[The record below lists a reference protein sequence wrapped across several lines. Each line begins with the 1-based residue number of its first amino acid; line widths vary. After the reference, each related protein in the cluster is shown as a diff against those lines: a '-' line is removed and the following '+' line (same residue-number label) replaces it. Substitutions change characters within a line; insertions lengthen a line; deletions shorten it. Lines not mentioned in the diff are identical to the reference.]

1 MKPMKPLVLEEMTT
15 EQKLGMLYCARLFNQ
30 EALDLALELI
40 KKRAIGSVQI
50 SPKRKDF
57 VQKVLDAADY
67 PIIIVCDTETR
78 FPTSEKQPIPL
89 VTLAACDKPEYY
101 EVFGKAVATEAKAAG
116 FNATW
121 NPVVDVLHCN
131 GPIKVYRLFS
141 DDPARVCRA
150 AEEICKVYKRNGY
163 MSCGKHY
170 PGGSDA
176 PYDNHMTSVPS
187 KCTVD
192 DLMNFDMIPYKYLM
206 ERDLL
211 PSIMTR
217 HAVYE
222 NIDPEHAGTMS
233 PKIQGMIREMGWD
246 GVCWTDSFGMM
257 AVLQKYGEEN
267 ILGLAIAA
275 GNDIVLPNYRTP
287 ARVTYGHLLE
297 NWERGMFSEERLNE
311 SAARVIKLMN
321 KLAEIPEAVDVFT
334 EEDQKLYDSIA
345 AASITAICDEGVD
358 IKLPENTKKMFV
370 ITTPMDYNPNTED
383 LETVTDQW
391 YYPNRIADQIRKNFP
406 DAHIEFIPE
415 FPTKPD
421 NERVLV
427 ASTQFEEVIFVTF
440 CDTQPY
446 LGTDGLTR
454 RLEVMID
461 SLNMANRLSTVV
473 HFGNPFA
480 LETIQHVGR
489 KIFGYIMPDA
499 QPCAIDALAGL
510 QGAPGSLPFNC
521 KFQ

>member
-1 MKPMKPLVLEEMTT
+1 MQLKQEELTL
-15 EQKLGMLYCARLFNQ
+15 EQKLGMLYCARPFNDR
-30 EALDLALELI
+30 DLEFTLKLI
-40 KKRAIGSVQI
+40 KKRALGSVQI
-50 SPKRKDF
+50 LPTKPHYMKA
-57 VQKVLDAADY
+57 VQEAADY
-67 PIIIVCDTETR
+67 PIIIVCDTETG
-78 FPTSEKQPIPL
+78 FPTSKKQPIPL

-101 EVFGKAVATEAKAAG
+101 EVFGKAVATEARAAG
-116 FNATW
+116 YNATW

-141 DDPARVCRA
+141 DDPQRVCRA

-187 KCTVD
+187 SCTVE

-217 HAVYE
+217 HAVFK

-233 PKIQGMIREMGWD
+233 PKVQGMIRELGWD

-275 GNDIVLPNYRTP
+275 GNDIVLPNYRSP
-287 ARVTYGHLLE
+287 AEVSFGHLVE
-297 NWERGMFSEERLNE
+297 NYQRGMFSEERLEE
-311 SAARVIKLMN
+311 SVRRVLALQN

-334 EEDQKLYDSIA
+334 KEDQKLYDSIA
-345 AASITAICDEGVD
+345 SASITAVCDEGVPLM
-358 IKLPENTKKMFV
+358 LPEAKQRLFV
-370 ITTPMDYNPNTED
+370 ITTPNDFVPNDDLMETAMDA
-383 LETVTDQW
+383 W
-391 YYPNRIADQIRKNFP
+391 YYPRKLADRIRELFP
-406 DAHIEFIPE
+406 EALIEFIPE
-415 FPTKPD
+415 FPAKKD

-427 ASTQFEEVIFVTF
+427 ASTQCDDVVFVTY
-440 CDTQPY
+440 CETQPY

-454 RLEVMID
+454 RLEAVID

-480 LETIQHVGR
+480 LEPLKHVKR
-489 KIFGYIMPDA
+489 KVFGYTMPDA
-499 QPCAIDALAGL
+499 QLCAIDAIAGK
-510 QGAPGSLPFNC
+510 QDAPGSLPFNV

>member
-1 MKPMKPLVLEEMTT
+1 MHQLKLEELTL
-15 EQKLGMLYCARLFNQ
+15 EQKLGMLYCARTFRDSDLEF
-30 EALDLALELI
+30 ALKLI
-40 KKRAIGSVQI
+40 KKRALGSVQVPPTKPHYMKKI
-50 SPKRKDF
+50 
-57 VQKVLDAADY
+57 LEAADY
-67 PIIIVCDTETR
+67 PIIVVCDTETG
-78 FPTSEKQPIPL
+78 FPTSKKQPIPL

-116 FNATW
+116 YNATW

-141 DDPARVCRA
+141 DDPQRVCRA
-150 AEEICKVYKRNGY
+150 SEEICKVYKRNGY

-187 KCTVD
+187 KCTVE

-287 ARVTYGHLLE
+287 SETTFGHLVE
-297 NWERGMFSEERLNE
+297 NYERGMFSEERLNE
-311 SAARVIKLMN
+311 SARRVIALQN

-345 AASITAICDEGVD
+345 AASITAICDEGVSPV
-358 IKLPENTKKMFV
+358 LPKANKRMFV
-370 ITTPMDYNPNTED
+370 ITTPNTFDPNEEL
-383 LETVTDQW
+383 LETAMDVW
-391 YYPNRIADQIRKNFP
+391 YYPQRIADRIKELFP
-406 DAHIEFIPE
+406 DALIEFIPE
-415 FPTKPD
+415 FPAKKD

-427 ASTQFEEVIFVTF
+427 ASTQ
-440 CDTQPY
+440 CDDVVFITYCETQPY

-454 RLEVMID
+454 RLEAVID

-480 LETIQHVGR
+480 LETIQHVKR
-489 KIFGYIMPDA
+489 KIFGYTMPDA
-499 QPCAIDALAGL
+499 QVCAIDALAGK
-510 QGAPGSLPFNC
+510 QDTPGSLPFNC

>member
-1 MKPMKPLVLEEMTT
+1 MRLNPEELTL
-15 EQKLGMLYCARLFNQ
+15 EQKLGMLYCARPFRDH
-30 EALDLALELI
+30 DLEFTLKLI
-40 KKRAIGSVQI
+40 KKRALGSVQV
-50 SPKRKDF
+50 PPTKPHYM
-57 VQKVLDAADY
+57 QKIKEAADY
-67 PIIIVCDTETR
+67 PIIIVCDTETG
-78 FPTSEKQPIPL
+78 FPTSKKQPIPL

-101 EVFGKAVATEAKAAG
+101 EVFAKAVATEAKAAG
-116 FNATW
+116 YNATW

-141 DDPARVCRA
+141 DDPQRVCRA
-150 AEEICKVYKRNGY
+150 SEEICKVYKRNGY

-187 KCTVD
+187 QCTEEE
-192 DLMNFDMIPYKYLM
+192 LMNFDMIPYKYLM

-217 HAVYE
+217 HAVYQ

-233 PKIQGMIREMGWD
+233 PKVQGMIRKMGWD

-257 AVLQKYGEEN
+257 SILQKYGEEN

-287 ARVTYGHLLE
+287 AEVTFGHLIE
-297 NWERGMFSEERLNE
+297 NYERGMFSEERLNE
-311 SAARVIKLMN
+311 SVRRVIELQN

-345 AASITAICDEGVD
+345 AASITAVCDEGVSTTLD
-358 IKLPENTKKMFV
+358 SNTSKLFV
-370 ITTPMDYNPNTED
+370 VVTPNTFDPNEEL
-383 LETVTDQW
+383 LETAMDTW
-391 YYPNRIADQIRKNFP
+391 YDPQRIADKIRAEFP
-406 DAHIEFIPE
+406 DASIEFIPE
-415 FPTKPD
+415 FPAKKD

-427 ASTQFEEVIFVTF
+427 ASTKFDEVVFVTY
-440 CDTQPY
+440 CETQPY

-454 RLEVMID
+454 RIEVVID
-461 SLNMANRLSTVV
+461 SLNMAGRLSTVV

-480 LETIQHVGR
+480 LETIQHVKR
-489 KIFGYIMPDA
+489 KIFGYTMPDA
-499 QPCAIDALAGL
+499 QPCAIDVLAGKL
-510 QGAPGSLPFNC
+510 TAEGTLPFNVN
-521 KFQ
+521 FQ